1 MTFTDDELRAML
13 ALLRAD
19 TTEFE
24 ALLHLAK
31 LDPTRDL
38 RRCDLRNVDLGTA
51 DVEKWDFSNADLR
64 GIKRDRVRN
73 WHLAITTGAAMDP
86 DPAQPFDL
94 DEVYR
99 MILRGQAPPAAWAP
113 RITGLDLRSEERS
126 RSDLAKKD
134 FPRPELAYAALRDLA
149 PLQALT
155 NLHSLDLSGTQ
166 IADLVP
172 LQALTN
178 LQWLRL
184 DNTQVADLAPLQA
197 LTNLQILRLR
207 GTRVI
212 DFTPLAGLKHCTVTM
227 PDGPQMPA
235 PEAARWKPKRKRRPQ
250 SSR

>member
-155 NLHSLDLSGTQ
+155 NL
-166 IADLVP
+166 
-172 LQALTN
+172 
-178 LQWLRL
+178 
-184 DNTQVADLAPLQA
+184 
-197 LTNLQILRLR
+197 QILRLR

-235 PEAARWKPKRKRRPQ
+235 PRAARWKPKRKPRPQ